1 PGPRRSRG
9 SGPGRGVHTAERG
22 RAARHRHVRAGRVHP
37 GRPRSGGI
45 GGDRAGRDGD
55 RDDPRARPRLRVTRR
70 AVDRRRALPRDRSAV
85 LPAHPRAR
93 APARLRARGGSARR
107 GHCRGARDRAGVRAD
122 PAFPREGR
130 VRERVRRRGP
140 PGGSRRDAD
149 LLATRASEYALA
161 PARRRD
167 AGDRAGDRVGLGVEL
182 PRARR
187 ASPLAGGGRDAQ
199 RWAALPHERVV
210 AHRCARARDHR
221 HRRGDDDP
229 RAATHGGAAG
239 VSAHLTRVRGLT
251 VSCPGV
257 GTVVRDVDLDL
268 EPGRCVAVVGGSGA
282 GKSVLARAL
291 VGLAG
296 EGGAPATVEARE
308 LLIAGEQMRGAGP
321 RTWRAIRGTRVG
333 FVLQDALQS
342 LDPLRRIGAEVGEAL
357 DVQRPRLSRLER
369 EQRVVDALTQ
379 AGLPDATRQLRRRS
393 EELSGGMRQRALIAS
408 AICSSPALLIA
419 DEPTT
424 ALDAT
429 VAAGVLDLLGDLRD
443 QGSAVLLITHDLGA
457 AQRIADDVVVLDGG
471 EIVERGPIS
480 QVFAAPAHPAARALL
495 AAVPRG
501 PRPTSARAEAAPPI
515 LTAGGLR
522 RAYRIPGETRL
533 RPASRFPT

>member
-1 PGPRRSRG
+1 
-9 SGPGRGVHTAERG
+9 
-22 RAARHRHVRAGRVHP
+22 
-37 GRPRSGGI
+37 
-45 GGDRAGRDGD
+45 
-55 RDDPRARPRLRVTRR
+55 
-70 AVDRRRALPRDRSAV
+70 
-85 LPAHPRAR
+85 
-93 APARLRARGGSARR
+93 
-107 GHCRGARDRAGVRAD
+107 
-122 PAFPREGR
+122 
-130 VRERVRRRGP
+130 
-140 PGGSRRDAD
+140 
-149 LLATRASEYALA
+149 
-161 PARRRD
+161 
-167 AGDRAGDRVGLGVEL
+167 
-182 PRARR
+182 
-187 ASPLAGGGRDAQ
+187 
-199 RWAALPHERVV
+199 
-210 AHRCARARDHR
+210 
-221 HRRGDDDP
+221 
-229 RAATHGGAAG
+229 
-239 VSAHLTRVRGLT
+239 
-251 VSCPGV
+251 
-257 GTVVRDVDLDL
+257 
-268 EPGRCVAVVGGSGA
+268 
-282 GKSVLARAL
+282 RAL

-342 LDPLRRIGAEVGEAL
+342 LDPLRPIGAEVGEAL

-369 EQRVVDALTQ
+369 EQRVVDALTR

-457 AQRIADDVVVLDGG
+457 ARRIADDVVVLDGG

-480 QVFAAPAHPAARALL
+480 QVFAAPAHPTTRALL

-515 LTAGGLR
+515 LTAEGLR
-522 RAYRIPGETRL
+522 REYRLPGETRL
-533 RPASRFPT
+533 GPGSRFAAVDGVDLTVARGEVLGVVGESGSGKTTLARLLLGAEKPDGGEVHAHARMRLVPQDPLGSFDPR